1 MTWHHWWGASQWAAY
16 LEHMELPVNPAS
28 KLALAELVEKRGD
41 LLAPRDLAGLMLD
54 DPLFA
59 LRLLKDANQHLP
71 RRMARDITT
80 PLGVV
85 LALGTVRFSE
95 QLDQAPEIGGDNRGF
110 IACEAE
116 ATRAARIALALG
128 GFHHDTDSSELA
140 LAALLANAGETELWA
155 FAPELPTAAL
165 ERLQS
170 GAARRSEE
178 AQIQAC
184 GFAFRELTLLMC
196 QHWQLPPLILQLIR
210 GDESARARLARLAVD
225 MSRHLGNG
233 MDDPALAHDLEEA
246 VNLTGATMQAL
257 LAALPGFEG
266 WNGASA
272 TGQPAP

>member
-1 MTWHHWWGASQWAAY
+1 
-16 LEHMELPVNPAS
+16 MELPVKPAS
-28 KLALAELVEKRGD
+28 KRALTELVEQRGD
-41 LLAPRDLAGLMLD
+41 LLAPRDLAALMLD

-59 LRLLKDANQHLP
+59 LRLLNDANRHLA

-85 LALGTVRFSE
+85 LALGTARFSE
-95 QLDQAPEIGGDNRGF
+95 QLAQAPEVTADNRGF
-110 IACEAE
+110 VACELE
-116 ATRAARIALALG
+116 ATRAARLAMVLG
-128 GFHHDTDSSELA
+128 GFHHDTDPSELA

-165 ERLQS
+165 ERLHS

-178 AQIQAC
+178 AQVQSC

-233 MDDPALAHDLEEA
+233 IDDPGLAHDLEEA
-246 VNLTGATMQAL
+246 VNLTGATMPAL

-266 WNGASA
+266 WNGGAA
-272 TGQPAP
+272 TDPPAP